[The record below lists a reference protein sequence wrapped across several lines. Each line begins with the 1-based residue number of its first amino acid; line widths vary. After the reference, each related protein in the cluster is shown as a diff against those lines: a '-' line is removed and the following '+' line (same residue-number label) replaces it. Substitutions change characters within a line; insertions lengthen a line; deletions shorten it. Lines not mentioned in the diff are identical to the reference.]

1 MPSCITLQETKLKN
15 QNVKISGYQL
25 FFKDRENHG
34 GGGLV
39 TAIDENLAAIQVS
52 SSENDILVVQVSVGG
67 QDIRVINAYGP
78 QEANSQN
85 EKQLVMEKQV
95 ILAFE
100 EKCLVIIQM
109 DANAKLGSRLFA
121 KDPHDMT
128 ENGLFLSEMVQ
139 RQNLHILNTDGLCS
153 GAITRHRKTTSGL

>member
-1 MPSCITLQETKLKN
+1 M
-15 QNVKISGYQL
+15 
-25 FFKDRENHG
+25 
-34 GGGLV
+34 
-39 TAIDENLAAIQVS
+39 
-52 SSENDILVVQVSVGG
+52 SVGG
-67 QDIRVINAYGP
+67 LDIRVINAYGP

-85 EKQLVMEKQV
+85 EKQLVMDFWQDLEKQV

-100 EKCLVIIQM
+100 EKCLIIIQM